1 MDLRKSWI
9 LSIVWLNNLQFSS
22 IFSGTVKQGLFPD
35 YNNQTL
41 IDAMVTLIRAL
52 GRQYD
57 GDIRIGFW
65 EIGFLGHWGEWHT
78 FPNVSHFASLD
89 HQDQILF
96 AYNSSFVK
104 TKLQL
109 RYPHVSGN
117 YNVTNWNVGFH
128 DDSFFLDTYGE
139 YWMFYNRS
147 VVVGATQQWR
157 KHVCFISTG
166 MTTFRI
172 CFCFSAYRR

>member
-1 MDLRKSWI
+1 
-9 LSIVWLNNLQFSS
+9 
-22 IFSGTVKQGLFPD
+22 
-35 YNNQTL
+35 
-41 IDAMVTLIRAL
+41 MVTLIRAL

-78 FPNVSHFASLD
+78 FPNVSHFASHD

-96 AYNSSFVK
+96 TYNSSFVK

-117 YNVTNWNVGFH
+117 YNVTSWNVGFH

-147 VVVGATQQWR
+147 VAVGATQQWR

-166 MTTFRI
+166 IMTLRT
-172 CFCFSAYRR
+172 CFFSAYRR

>member
-1 MDLRKSWI
+1 
-9 LSIVWLNNLQFSS
+9 
-22 IFSGTVKQGLFPD
+22 
-35 YNNQTL
+35 
-41 IDAMVTLIRAL
+41 MVTLIRAL

-78 FPNVSHFASLD
+78 FPNVSRFASRD

-96 AYNSSFVK
+96 AYNSSFIE

-117 YNVTNWNVGFH
+117 YNVTTWNVGFH

-147 VVVGATQQWR
+147 VDVGATQQWR
-157 KHVCFISTG
+157 RHVCFISTDI
-166 MTTFRI
+166 MTLRT
-172 CFCFSAYRR
+172 CFFSLWAVKFVLNYKLVHLLVILQQTVRHLLNWPPSTGLPVLN